1 MMSSS
6 RYRIKLYGYTGEA
19 PEAFSKSMSTLV
31 GMDQDTA
38 LQLLRNAPS
47 VLQENLE
54 KDRAERIVEAL
65 AIMKG
70 LCLAEPMDGGKSAA
84 DMAEMALSR
93 IQLGENPPEDEGL
106 FGDRKR
112 VLTFVGFA
120 AVALILILVIPAM
133 FSDTP
138 RTIRRAPPVTR
149 KAIKNKE
156 SRRTSVG
163 LEYRGWPKRELKE
176 EYQAIQEENAE
187 LAQLGNEASKAISSL
202 SAGGV
207 PAKDPRIRK
216 LDRETVRIRNRLL
229 YNDREMRLI
238 QRRLKALENLR
249 IPE

>member
-1 MMSSS
+1 MSNS
-6 RYRIKLYGYTGEA
+6 RYRIKLYGYTGDA

-38 LQLLRNAPS
+38 LELLRNAPS

-65 AIMKG
+65 SIMKG
-70 LCLAEPMDGGKSAA
+70 LCLAEPMDGGKSAV

-93 IQLGENPPEDEGL
+93 IQLGEEPPEDEGL

-120 AVALILILVIPAM
+120 AVALVLVLVIPAM

-138 RTIRRAPPVTR
+138 RRIPKPPPIVR
-149 KAIKNKE
+149 KALKSKK
-156 SRRTSVG
+156 SGRTVG
-163 LEYRGWPKRELKE
+163 SEYQGWPKQELTE
-176 EYQAIQEENAE
+176 EYKAIQEENAE
-187 LAQLGNEASKAISSL
+187 LRELGNEARRAL
-202 SAGGV
+202 SDLAAAGV
-207 PAKDPRIRK
+207 PAKDPRMRK
-216 LDRETVRIRNRLL
+216 LEREKVRIRNRLR
-229 YNDREMRLI
+229 YNGREMRLI
-238 QRRLKALENLR
+238 QRRLKGLENLR